1 MDFIAILPLQIINM
15 KRNRHYLF
23 LLLKCI
29 RLKKGLKMI
38 KASFI
43 MKQVKQQYAK
53 RLQKM
58 IDDEE
63 PEADST
69 LGDYTKIRQILL
81 INYAIKTFRLVVLI
95 LSTSYFLGMFW
106 YVLCD
111 FQDDFILDDNFHD
124 YLHDE

>member
-1 MDFIAILPLQIINM
+1 
-15 KRNRHYLF
+15 
-23 LLLKCI
+23 
-29 RLKKGLKMI
+29 
-38 KASFI
+38 
-43 MKQVKQQYAK
+43 
-53 RLQKM
+53 M